1 MPPSVPA
8 LVEPSVLRWARQ
20 SIGLSA
26 LAAGRRIGVPEGRVE
41 LWESGDARPT
51 IAQLRSAATAY
62 KRPLAIFFLSEP
74 PSGFD
79 AMRDFRRLPESQ
91 AGEWSPDLHGEFRRA
106 LRQRDYVLEL
116 FELEDAVPSKDWAI
130 STSALR
136 DDEQLAEAAR
146 EQLLRV
152 GPLPL
157 PPSSGTA
164 HEHLNVWVAAAEE
177 AGILVLA
184 TGRGG
189 VSVNEMRAFSV
200 FFDSVPVIV
209 VNGSDGPRGRLFSL
223 LHEYG
228 HLLLHTGGLCDATT
242 DPQATGTARL
252 LEARCN
258 RLAASML
265 MPTDAVV
272 SSPFVIARRE
282 RPEDWDY
289 PTLRA
294 AAAPFGASAEAF
306 LRRLVSL
313 QLTTMTFYL
322 ARRGEFLAAYEQELS
337 RDKPS
342 GGDWYRTTVRDR
354 GKAYVRQVADAYR
367 RRVIDSYTAAS
378 YLDVKVG
385 QIDRLA
391 REAAQKTSG
400 S

>member
-1 MPPSVPA
+1 M
-8 LVEPSVLRWARQ
+8 
-20 SIGLSA
+20 
-26 LAAGRRIGVPEGRVE
+26 PEGRVE